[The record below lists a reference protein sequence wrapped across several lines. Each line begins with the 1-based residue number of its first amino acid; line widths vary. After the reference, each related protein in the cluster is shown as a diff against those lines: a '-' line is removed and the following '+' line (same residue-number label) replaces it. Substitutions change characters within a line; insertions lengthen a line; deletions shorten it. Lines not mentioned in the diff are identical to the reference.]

1 MHRYGESSH
10 IMKIIGLIPARGGS
24 KGIVDKNLQTI
35 EGRSL
40 IQICIETASKV
51 TLISEI
57 YVSSDSEKIL
67 SIGRKLGA
75 RLVKR
80 PEEVSND
87 LARAEDVV
95 QHFLENFTDAD
106 KQGLI
111 IVYLQPTS
119 PFTSPYSIEACIT
132 NYIKDVRPVVS
143 VKQVTEHPDKMFTIN
158 QLGNLSS
165 YSDNPQ
171 PTQNRQDLQQLFLPS
186 GGVYVFSA
194 ADFLN
199 YQTIPVLNA
208 IPYLVKGN
216 ETLDIDSRLDLEIAR
231 KIGSPS
237 EL

>member
-1 MHRYGESSH
+1 
-10 IMKIIGLIPARGGS
+10 MKIVALIPARGGS

-80 PEEVSND
+80 PEKVSND

-95 QHFLENFTDAD
+95 HHFLENFTDAGR
-106 KQGLI
+106 QELI

-132 NYIKDVRPVVS
+132 KYLKNVKPVVS
-143 VKQVTEHPDKMFTIN
+143 VKQVNEHPDKMFTIN
-158 QLGNLSS
+158 HLGNLSS

-171 PTQNRQDLQQLFLPS
+171 PTKNRQDLQQLFLPS
-186 GGVYVFSA
+186 GGVYVFSV

-199 YQTIPVLNA
+199 CQTIPVLNA
-208 IPYLVKGN
+208 IPYLVNGN
-216 ETLDIDSRLDLEIAR
+216 ETLDIDNRLDLEIAR
-231 KIGSPS
+231 KIGSPD

>member
-1 MHRYGESSH
+1 
-10 IMKIIGLIPARGGS
+10 MKIIGLIPARGGS

-106 KQGLI
+106 KQSLI

-132 NYIKDVRPVVS
+132 NYLKDVRPVVS

-171 PTQNRQDLQQLFLPS
+171 PTKNRQDLQQLFLPS

-208 IPYLVKGN
+208 IPYLVNGS
-216 ETLDIDSRLDLEIAR
+216 ETLDIDNRLDLEIAR
-231 KIGSPS
+231 KIGRPG

>member
-1 MHRYGESSH
+1 
-10 IMKIIGLIPARGGS
+10 MKIIGLIPARGGS

-106 KQGLI
+106 KQSLI

-132 NYIKDVRPVVS
+132 NYLKDVRPVVS

-171 PTQNRQDLQQLFLPS
+171 PTQNRQDLPQLFLPS

>member
-1 MHRYGESSH
+1 
-10 IMKIIGLIPARGGS
+10 MKIVALIPARGGS

-67 SIGRKLGA
+67 SIGRNLGA

-87 LARAEDVV
+87 LALAEDVV
-95 QHFLENFTDAD
+95 HHFLENFTAAD
-106 KQGLI
+106 RQELI

-132 NYIKDVRPVVS
+132 NYLKDVRPVVS

-171 PTQNRQDLQQLFLPS
+171 PTQNRQDLPQLFLPS

>member
-1 MHRYGESSH
+1 M
-10 IMKIIGLIPARGGS
+10 
-24 KGIVDKNLQTI
+24 
-35 EGRSL
+35 
-40 IQICIETASKV
+40 
-51 TLISEI
+51 
-57 YVSSDSEKIL
+57 
-67 SIGRKLGA
+67 
-75 RLVKR
+75 
-80 PEEVSND
+80 
-87 LARAEDVV
+87 
-95 QHFLENFTDAD
+95 
-106 KQGLI
+106 
-111 IVYLQPTS
+111 YLQPTS

-132 NYIKDVRPVVS
+132 NYLKDVRPVVS

-231 KIGSPS
+231 KIGSPG